1 VNTPELPGLELPS
14 SAPDPLAQA
23 AQRLLH
29 ALALLWTPQNR
40 TTLHEA
46 TRLLGGPALPAAVIE
61 AALRLLVGAGRVVA
75 LTVPPGRYV
84 LADAARTPCYRELL
98 DAHPAPELLEALRAC
113 GGLGPGPGFGFV
125 AHRGLAPGRGSLVAM
140 LRLALFSGAD
150 EPTIRALKTEIEYG
164 GSWSEALD
172 EAAFRGAFDAAL
184 AQRVDPAWQA
194 QLAYLAA
201 MMVCRAWQPRFLPW
215 CEWALQQPAAQQP
228 VHLRYQLAELLIHR
242 GETDAALQR
251 LGDGQGGFAQA
262 MRAAAQLQR
271 GEPAQACAGFAAA
284 LKARAAESGAR
295 KNLLPETLAWYYTL
309 ALLASGGAEQLTL
322 ARKFSVAESGSR
334 KLQPVGWGRWAYAIA
349 LAQGEVAADARAFEL
364 RPYADVGLEAL
375 WTQLLRAWLVGQGA
389 LPAPVGDALAANRA
403 QAARVA
409 AALDSGA
416 LHWLARQLAGASAV
430 LAGDPVPAGCVLAA
444 QARSDWQRVL
454 HALAAL
460 DVPEADAAKDEAD
473 RRLLWSLHV
482 SPDGRLQ
489 AIVPLEQK
497 RGARGWGRP
506 KEVTLSRL
514 AADKTLAD
522 RDARVARAIHQDR
535 YHARVFEL
543 DRAEAIVALLG
554 HPHLVLGDDAELA
567 VELLSG
573 TPRLEASAQTA
584 ADGKFVVLRLH
595 PAPAI
600 DAGAALPPGLAD
612 WQRRE
617 AEALRGICLEQESAR
632 RLRLVRY
639 SAAQLRAARLLQAQP
654 RIPAHAGAELQ
665 RALAVLGH
673 HFDVHAD
680 VDSDARA
687 VEGESRL
694 RAELSP
700 QGDGLHLRLVVAPL
714 GEAGPRLVPGQGRSR
729 LIAAVDG
736 VSCSTNRDLAAERA
750 HLAQVLDALPELD
763 PSADGMEW
771 DLDEPDAA
779 LRAVDVLPGL
789 AAVQA
794 LDWPQGKP
802 VRVLRADTPALRVEV
817 RPSRNWLQV
826 DARLPLDEG
835 LVVDLQQLLRAAA
848 STQHFVAIGH
858 GAYLALSQSLRER
871 LRLLAALGDAAGKDA
886 GVRVAPTAA
895 IALLDVVD
903 GTGGDV
909 GAWLRQRVDTLR
921 EAMDHSHAPPPT
933 LQAQLR
939 GYQEAGYNWA
949 MRLARAGFGACLAD
963 DMGLGKT
970 LQALAVLCARA
981 AGGAALVVAPTSVCG
996 NWLAECRRF
1005 APALNARIVAE
1016 PGRDAALSEAG
1027 AGDLVIVS
1035 YTLLQQHAP
1044 AFAARAWHT
1053 VVADEAQAVKNALAK
1068 RSQAL
1073 FELRADFRLA
1083 LSGTPVENRLS
1094 ELWSV
1099 MHFCNPGLLGPL
1111 TRFQTRFANPIERE
1125 RQAGAQRT
1133 LHRLIAPFL
1142 LRRIKAEVLDD
1153 LPERTELTLSVQPD
1167 AAELAH
1173 YEALRR
1179 NLVDEIESAAH
1190 AQAPQA
1196 RLHILAQLTK
1206 LRRAACDPRLVT
1218 PGFAPGAKVRAFAE
1232 LVGDIVANRHRVLVF
1247 SQFVDFLG
1255 LLRVELDAAG
1265 VDYQYLDGATP
1276 AAERTRRVQAFQG
1289 GDGAAFL
1296 ISLKAGGFGL
1306 NLTAADYVVIM
1317 DPWWNPAAEEQAMGR
1332 AHRIGQQ
1339 RPVTVYR
1346 LVNRGTLEERIVELH
1361 RDKRAL
1367 ADSVLAEQQGEAA
1380 LPSTQDLLEL
1390 LRDAPLAGMDIGS
1403 ASHRRTPAAC

>member
-1 VNTPELPGLELPS
+1 MNTPDLPGFEPPPE
-14 SAPDPLAQA
+14 APDAQAQA

-29 ALALLWTPQNR
+29 ALALLWTPQNK
-40 TTLHEA
+40 TTLHDA
-46 TRLLGGPALPAAVIE
+46 ARHLGGPPLPMAAVD
-61 AALRLLVGAGRVVA
+61 AALRHLVGEGRVVA
-75 LTVPPGRYV
+75 LASPAGRYV
-84 LADAARTPCYRELL
+84 LADAARTPCYRALL
-98 DAHPAPELLEALRAC
+98 DAHAADALLETLRAC
-113 GGLGPGPGFGFV
+113 GGLGPGPGFGLV
-125 AHRGLAPGRGSLVAM
+125 ARRGLAPGRGSLVAL

-150 EPTIRALKTEIEYG
+150 DKAIRALQSGIESG
-164 GSWSEALD
+164 GNWSEALD
-172 EAAFRGAFDAAL
+172 EAAFRGEFDAAL
-184 AQRVDPAWQA
+184 LQRANPAWQA
-194 QLAYLAA
+194 QLVYLAA
-201 MMVCRAWQPRFLPW
+201 MMVCRAWQPRFVPW

-228 VHLRYQLAELLIHR
+228 AYLRYQLAELLLHR
-242 GETDAALQR
+242 GQGEAALQR
-251 LGDGQGGFAQA
+251 LGDAQGGFAQA
-262 MRAAAQLQR
+262 MRAAAQLQ
-271 GEPAQACAGFAAA
+271 GGQLEQACAGFADA

-295 KNLLPETLAWYYTL
+295 KNLLPASLAWYYPL
-309 ALLASGGAEQLTL
+309 ALLARGDAAHLAL
-322 ARKFSVAESGSR
+322 ARKFSLAESGSR
-334 KLQPVGWGRWAYAIA
+334 KLQPMGWGRWAYAVA
-349 LAQGEVAADARAFEL
+349 LAQGEVAADTRAFAPG
-364 RPYADVGLEAL
+364 PYADVGIEAL
-375 WTQLLRAWLVGQGA
+375 WTQLLGAWLVGQGA
-389 LPAPVGDALAANRA
+389 LPPPAGDALAAQRA
-403 QAARVA
+403 HAGRVA
-409 AALDSGA
+409 AALDACA
-416 LHWLARQLAGASAV
+416 LPWLARQLAGAGAV
-430 LAGDPVPAGCVLAA
+430 LAGEAVPVGCVLAT

-460 DVPEADAAKDEAD
+460 DVPDADTAKDAPD

-482 SPDGRLQ
+482 APDGRLH
-489 AIVPLEQK
+489 AIVPLEQR

-535 YHARVFEL
+535 VYARAFAL
-543 DRAEAIVALLG
+543 DRAEAIDALLG
-554 HPHLVLGDDAELA
+554 HPHVVLADDPQRT
-567 VELLSG
+567 VELVSG
-573 TPRLEASAQTA
+573 TPRLEASTQSG
-584 ADGKFVVLRLH
+584 ADGRFVVLRLQ
-595 PAPAI
+595 PAPMLEP
-600 DAGAALPPGLAD
+600 AGSMPYGVAE

-617 AEALRGICLEQESAR
+617 AEALRGICLERESAR

-639 SAAQLRAARLLQAQP
+639 TAAQLRAARLLQAQP
-654 RIPAHAGAELQ
+654 RIPAAAGAELQ

-680 VDSDARA
+680 VDSNARA
-687 VEGESRL
+687 VDGEHRL

-700 QGDGLHLRLVVAPL
+700 LGDGLHLRLVVAPL

-729 LIAAVDG
+729 IIAAVDG
-736 VSCSTNRDLAAERA
+736 VACSTTRDLAAERA

-763 PSADGMEW
+763 PPPDGLEW
-771 DLDEPDAA
+771 DLGEPDAA

-789 AAVQA
+789 DAVVA

-817 RPSRNWLQV
+817 RQARNWLQV
-826 DARLPLDEG
+826 DARLALDEG

-848 STQHFVAIGH
+848 STQNFVPIGQ
-858 GAYLALSQSLRER
+858 GAYLALSQSLRDR
-871 LRLLAALGDAAGKDA
+871 LRLLAALDNATPKDT
-886 GVRVAPTAA
+886 GVRVAPAAA

-903 GTGGDV
+903 GAGGDV

-921 EAMDHSHAPPPT
+921 EAMDQRHAPPAT

-1016 PGRDAALSEAG
+1016 PGRDAALAEAG

-1035 YTLLQQHAP
+1035 YTLLQQHAQ

-1099 MHFCNPGLLGPL
+1099 MHFCNPGLLGTL
-1111 TRFQTRFANPIERE
+1111 ARFQVRFANPIERE
-1125 RQAGAQRT
+1125 GQTGAQRT

-1142 LRRIKAEVLDD
+1142 LRRTKAEVLDD
-1153 LPERTELTLSVQPD
+1153 LPERTELTLNVQPE

-1179 NLVDEIESAAH
+1179 NLVDELETAAH
-1190 AQAPQA
+1190 ARAPQA

-1218 PGFAPGAKVRAFAE
+1218 AGFAPGAKVRAFAE
-1232 LVGDIVANRHRVLVF
+1232 LMGDIVANRHRVLVF

-1255 LLRVELDAAG
+1255 LLRAELDACG
-1265 VDYQYLDGATP
+1265 IDYQYLDGATP
-1276 AAERTRRVQAFQG
+1276 AAERTRRVQAFQR

-1346 LVNRGTLEERIVELH
+1346 LVSRGTLEERIVALH

-1367 ADSVLAEQQGEAA
+1367 ADSVLAEQHGEAA

-1390 LRDAPLAGMDIGS
+1390 LRDAA
-1403 ASHRRTPAAC
+1403 TP